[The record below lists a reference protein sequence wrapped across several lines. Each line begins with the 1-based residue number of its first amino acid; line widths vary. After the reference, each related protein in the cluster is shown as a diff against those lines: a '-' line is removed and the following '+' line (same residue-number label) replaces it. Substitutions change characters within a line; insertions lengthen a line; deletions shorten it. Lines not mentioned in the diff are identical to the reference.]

1 MRTSVTRAAL
11 FAAFC
16 LAALPLSPASA
27 QDVILNKAGA
37 APTTLTAETLKGLP
51 RVRLEVNAGS
61 GVDVYEGPA
70 LSHLMREAG
79 IPVGPRAHRD
89 PMRGY
94 LVVRGADGYRVVVSA
109 AEADKELHQG
119 GIILAD
125 TLNGAPLP
133 DAQGPW
139 RLVVDG
145 DLRPWRSVRQVVSID
160 YRLAD

>member
-1 MRTSVTRAAL
+1 
-11 FAAFC
+11 
-16 LAALPLSPASA
+16 
-27 QDVILNKAGA
+27 
-37 APTTLTAETLKGLP
+37 
-51 RVRLEVNAGS
+51 
-61 GVDVYEGPA
+61 
-70 LSHLMREAG
+70 
-79 IPVGPRAHRD
+79 
-89 PMRGY
+89 
-94 LVVRGADGYRVVVSA
+94 GYRVVVSA
-109 AEADKELHQG
+109 AESDKELHQG